1 MRCIDADSL
10 AESLLDCP
18 VDEEVALENAEE
30 AGLKEND
37 DTVIIDFWR
46 RCKDSFVNF
55 IKTQPTIDPVKHAHW
70 IRVARSES
78 EYWQCS
84 NCHGYF
90 TLPMPK
96 YRGFYMRYC
105 GCCGAE
111 MDEVA
116 E

>member
-1 MRCIDADSL
+1 MLAIVLTILQLIMLVIFFIMEIECAKDYIDNAKTIDAS
-10 AESLLDCP
+10 P
-18 VDEEVALENAEE
+18 V
-30 AGLKEND
+30 
-37 DTVIIDFWR
+37 T
-46 RCKDSFVNF
+46 
-55 IKTQPTIDPVKHAHW
+55 HAHW
-70 IRVARSES
+70 VRVARSEN

-111 MDEVA
+111 MDEVT

>member
-1 MRCIDADSL
+1 MTGARNGRIGMRLIDAHKLEKEFKRIYNCSPTNCQSLDWGTIKNTIRDS
-10 AESLLDCP
+10 P
-18 VDEEVALENAEE
+18 EV
-30 AGLKEND
+30 
-37 DTVIIDFWR
+37 
-46 RCKDSFVNF
+46 
-55 IKTQPTIDPVKHAHW
+55 DPVKHAHW
-70 IRVARSES
+70 VRVARSES

-111 MDEVA
+111 MDEVT

>member
-1 MRCIDADSL
+1 MRLIDADKIPFLSI
-10 AESLLDCP
+10 P
-18 VDEEVALENAEE
+18 VAPVMTTDTDVVFR
-30 AGLKEND
+30 AGAFKED
-37 DTVIIDFWR
+37 VDRV
-46 RCKDSFVNF
+46 
-55 IKTQPTIDPVKHAHW
+55 PTIDTVKHAHW
-70 IRVARSES
+70 VRVARSEN

-111 MDEVA
+111 MDEVI